1 MTEQATWIQGAG
13 REAEKWQGAMAERS
27 WVAIRTPRVRNLH
40 QRRTP

>member
-13 REAEKWQGAMAERS
+13 RETEKWRRAMGERW
-27 WVAIRTPRVRNLH
+27 WVAIRTPWVRNLH